1 MFNTTMKLKNY
12 FYAVLSGLIISM
24 SLVACDDDDDE
35 TQTSKWDP
43 STMGSKMEM
52 AETRGFILNEG
63 SYGYNNAH
71 LIYFNYLTDDVN
83 SSDVYSTQNG
93 VEIGDT
99 GQDIIEY
106 NGNIYMSV
114 YNSNYI
120 AKLNGVG
127 IRQASISFNDYND
140 LGDIRFMA
148 ASNGYIYVT
157 SYGGYVSKID
167 AETLEYK
174 GSVKVGS
181 NPEEIAISDGYIYCV
196 NSGWGYD
203 NTMSIIS
210 ESSFDTAENVEIFVN
225 PQAVISVDNTI
236 VIQGFGGDYLGDW
249 NYTYPVA
256 IYDKTNKTYKEI
268 CKGTDI
274 AGYGDIVYIL
284 YTETDYSTSPYSGT
298 SEVYAYNVKTG
309 ALNSSPLDLPDEVKT
324 SCTYGISINQNTGD
338 IYILATNYT
347 WGDGT
352 IYHFSPDGKY
362 QNSFSSYGQNPKKIV
377 FLND

>member
-1 MFNTTMKLKNY
+1 MKLKNY

-24 SLVACDDDDDE
+24 ALVACDDDDDE
-35 TQTSKWDP
+35 TPTSKWDP

-71 LIYFNYLTDDVN
+71 LIYFNYLSDEVN
-83 SSDVYSTQNG
+83 SNDVYSTQNG
-93 VEIGDT
+93 MEIGDT

-120 AKLNGVG
+120 VKLNGVG
-127 IRQASISFNDYND
+127 IRQTSISFNDYND

-148 ASNGYIYVT
+148 ASGGYIYVT
-157 SYGGYVSKID
+157 SYGGYVSKLD

-181 NPEEIAISDGYIYCV
+181 NPEEITIDDGYIYCV

-210 ESSFDTAENVEIFVN
+210 ESSFNTAENVEIFVN

-236 VIQGFGGDYLGDW
+236 VIQGFGGEYLGDW

-256 IYDKTNKTYKEI
+256 IYDKTSKTYKEI

-298 SEVYAYNVKTG
+298 TEVYSYNVKTG
-309 ALNSSPLDLPDEVKT
+309 AFNSSPLDLPDEAKT

-338 IYILATNYT
+338 IYILATNYS
-347 WGDGT
+347 WSDGT
-352 IYHFSPDGKY
+352 IYHFSSDGKY
-362 QNSFSSYGQNPKKIV
+362 QKSFSSYGQNPKKIV
-377 FLND
+377 FLNE

>member
-1 MFNTTMKLKNY
+1 MKLKTY
-12 FYAVLSGLIISM
+12 FFAVLSGLIISLAFV
-24 SLVACDDDDDE
+24 SCDDDDDDN
-35 TQTSKWDP
+35 QTSKWDP
-43 STMGSKMEM
+43 TSMGSKMEM
-52 AETRGFILNEG
+52 AQTRGFILNEG

-71 LIYFNYLTDDVN
+71 LIYFNYQTNQVN
-83 SSDVYSTQNG
+83 SSDVYATQNG
-93 VEIGDT
+93 QEIGDT

-120 AKLNGVG
+120 VKLNGVG
-127 IRQASISFNDYND
+127 IRQTSISFNDYSE
-140 LGDIRFMA
+140 LGAIRFMA

-157 SYGGYVSKID
+157 SYGGYVSKLN
-167 AETLEYK
+167 AEDLSYI

-210 ESSFDTAENVEIFVN
+210 ESSFSTAENVEIFVN
-225 PQAVISVDNTI
+225 PQSVISANNTI
-236 VIQGFGGDYLGDW
+236 VIQGFGGEYLGDW

-256 IYDKTNKTYKEI
+256 IYDKASKTYKEI

-274 AGYGDIVYIL
+274 AGYGDLVYVL

-298 SEVYAYNVKTG
+298 TEIYCYNLSTG
-309 ALNSSPLDLPDEVKT
+309 ALNTNALDLPDEVKT
-324 SCTYGISINQNTGD
+324 GCTYGISINQETGD
-338 IYILATNYT
+338 IYVLATNYT

-352 IYHFSPDGKY
+352 IYAFDKNGSYKT
-362 QNSFSSYGQNPKKIV
+362 SFPSYGQNPKKIV